1 MKKRLP
7 KDYQLLFRLL
17 KALSA
22 SGKRVVPDPTALEG
36 WRVQSSD
43 GVKGQTVLDEIVQ
56 LGRRSDYLKEADA
69 NALALS
75 DTGKKALKRYL
86 ASEDAFLSQHREI
99 SRERYDG
106 MDAPLTVNL
115 SESPLAW
122 LARRKDKS
130 GKPLLS
136 KTQILAGERLRQD
149 FSFACLMPDMA
160 GGWKVEQSG
169 LPRGSGKS
177 SGDLKDDVIAAKDR
191 VQRTLDSLE
200 PKCARVLV
208 DVCCYL
214 KGLETVEAE
223 QGWPARSAKIV
234 LQIALNS
241 LAVQYGMVVQSKR
254 AGGQISV
261 WTSQADQLQ

>member
-1 MKKRLP
+1 
-7 KDYQLLFRLL
+7 
-17 KALSA
+17 
-22 SGKRVVPDPTALEG
+22 
-36 WRVQSSD
+36 
-43 GVKGQTVLDEIVQ
+43 VLDD
-56 LGRRSDYLKEADA
+56 GRRSDYLKGGEG
-69 NALALS
+69 NTFALS
-75 DTGKKALKRYL
+75 DTGKKALRRYL
-86 ASEDAFLSQHREI
+86 ASEGAFLSQHREM
-99 SRERYDG
+99 SREHYDG

-122 LARRKDKS
+122 LAKRKDKS

-169 LPRGSGKS
+169 LPRGGGKS
-177 SGDLKDDVIAAKDR
+177 SGDLNDDVIAAKDR

-241 LAVQYGMVVQSKR
+241 LALSYGMIIQSKR
-254 AGGQISV
+254 AGGHISV
-261 WTSQADQLQ
+261 WTSEPDHLQ